1 MFIGVLYLK
10 LIVIWHISQVAPNNQ
25 GFLFQFDH
33 IKKVVNFSKN
43 EQN

>member
-1 MFIGVLYLK
+1 MFIGALHLK
-10 LIVIWHISQVAPNNQ
+10 LIVIWPISQVAPNNQ
-25 GFLFQFDH
+25 GFFFQFDH